1 MGVGK
6 AVMSYTNAFK
16 NAGIGIAYADAFKAL
31 V

>member
-6 AVMSYTNAFK
+6 AVMSYTSAFK
-16 NAGIGIAYADAFKAL
+16 NVGIGIAYAGAFKAL